1 MDLEQFE
8 VLELVNKIRNEL
20 LNHTGLDDK
29 TVGKLFLSFHA
40 FKNFL
45 DLITFDMLLAVD
57 KKYSRPVMGS
67 KN

>member
-29 TVGKLFLSFHA
+29 TVGKLFLSFRA

-45 DLITFDMLLAVD
+45 DLITLDGD
-57 KKYSRPVMGS
+57 NKYSRPVLGS